1 MRVTRAARR
10 EVLAIGI
17 AVQAVALAL
26 LLMATDIVWVAR
38 NLALM
43 FVVADVLCYAFF
55 TKLRLATSAVV
66 RICFYALPL
75 WMTVVYGVVVN
86 IVGVRQ

>member
-26 LLMATDIVWVAR
+26 LLMATDIGWVAR
-38 NLALM
+38 DLALM

-55 TKLRLATSAVV
+55 TKLGLATSSLL
-66 RICFYALPL
+66 RMCFYALPL
-75 WMTVVYGVVVN
+75 WLTVVCGVVVN
-86 IVGVRQ
+86 IVGVRH